1 MTRLRIG
8 FIGTGRKKERPD
20 LSGFFMAYQH
30 GAGYQALSDSC
41 AMVACADIVR
51 ENAAAFAQ
59 AMGIPEDGIFADY
72 REMLVTARP
81 EMVSICT
88 WPHLHAPM
96 VIDCARAGVRAI
108 HCEKP
113 MADTWGAARLMAQEC
128 ERCGVQLTFNH
139 QRRFGAPFMGA
150 RSLLRA
156 GAVGRLERLEIGSVD
171 DLMDDGTHWIDICGF
186 LSGDQPAEWVMAQI
200 DYRRRQLAF
209 GLDGENQVLG
219 MWRYPDG
226 VHGTIAT
233 GIGSAM
239 IGALIRAIGSDGVVE
254 IGSCAGPLLRLR
266 RHTDLTWES
275 IDTQGEGLHD
285 AIYTARAIA
294 DAVRALQQGTE
305 PELSARRALNATEII
320 FAVFESSRRR
330 GRVDL
335 PLTIQDHPLTAMVA
349 EGLLL
354 PSEPTT

>member
-1 MTRLRIG
+1 MARLRIG

-20 LSGFFMAYQH
+20 LSGFFMAFQH

-139 QRRFGAPFMGA
+139 
-150 RSLLRA
+150 
-156 GAVGRLERLEIGSVD
+156 
-171 DLMDDGTHWIDICGF
+171 
-186 LSGDQPAEWVMAQI
+186 
-200 DYRRRQLAF
+200 
-209 GLDGENQVLG
+209 
-219 MWRYPDG
+219 
-226 VHGTIAT
+226 
-233 GIGSAM
+233 
-239 IGALIRAIGSDGVVE
+239 
-254 IGSCAGPLLRLR
+254 
-266 RHTDLTWES
+266 
-275 IDTQGEGLHD
+275 
-285 AIYTARAIA
+285 
-294 DAVRALQQGTE
+294 
-305 PELSARRALNATEII
+305 
-320 FAVFESSRRR
+320 
-330 GRVDL
+330 
-335 PLTIQDHPLTAMVA
+335 
-349 EGLLL
+349 
-354 PSEPTT
+354 